1 MLRMKDVGSVD
12 MNHHTVCIALSV
24 AVAPNMVTGIY
35 NTDVVTSF
43 CEFTSDYC
51 TAESGTRDSNV
62 GHYTLSFWN

>member
-1 MLRMKDVGSVD
+1 
-12 MNHHTVCIALSV
+12 
-24 AVAPNMVTGIY
+24 MVTGIY